1 MDGRSD
7 FTPTFRG
14 LWSFCSCL
22 RPLLR
27 SGATCRVPST
37 RTAGMMVVQREHRRS
52 VMDLSGPAP
61 PGSFMVITVVGVVSV
76 TQALPI
82 VSMEFMTAHRPG
94 DAAPSLPVP

>member
-37 RTAGMMVVQREHRRS
+37 RTAGMMVVQREHR
-52 VMDLSGPAP
+52 
-61 PGSFMVITVVGVVSV
+61 GSFMVITVVGVVSV